1 MKPYSC
7 QHPRETFKARG
18 KIHKNRNLLCSL
30 LDSTRRRCASFG
42 FNLTLL
48 ALALHLFAGSSAALA
63 QPTDTIPWA
72 QLPPYCAESE
82 LSPSYQRFG
91 ARWQYWTNLMGPN
104 FNRIHHY
111 CRGLVHLVR
120 AKRMPEGQ
128 QTRTNLLK
136 LAINEFDF
144 ILRGSDAWNGGFP
157 LLPEMLVRKGEA
169 AALLQDWGTAY
180 SAYLDARKVKSDYWP
195 AYSAWAEVLIRI
207 GKRDEARSLLHEGL
221 KFSPDSVVLRT
232 LFVQAGG
239 RPEDIPEPAAAPASA
254 PASNPESAA
263 AAAPADLAASATLK

>member
-1 MKPYSC
+1 MKLYSC

-18 KIHKNRNLLCSL
+18 MIHKNRSLLSSL
-30 LDSTRRRCASFG
+30 LDSTRRLRASIG

-91 ARWQYWTNLMGPN
+91 ARWQYWTNLMGPS

-111 CRGLVHLVR
+111 CRGLMHLMR
-120 AKRMPEGQ
+120 AKRTPEGQ
-128 QTRTNLLK
+128 QSRSIVLK
-136 LAINEFDF
+136 LAISEFDF
-144 ILRGSDAWNGGFP
+144 ILKGSDAWNGGFP

-180 SAYLDARKVKSDYWP
+180 SAYLDARKVKPDYWP

-207 GKRDEARSLLHEGL
+207 GKREEARSLLQEGL
-221 KFSPDSVVLRT
+221 KFSPNSDALRK
-232 LFVQAGG
+232 LFLQVGG
-239 RPEDIPEPAAAPASA
+239 QLEDIPEPAAVPASA
-254 PASNPESAA
+254 PASAQGPAA
-263 AAAPADLAASATLK
+263 AAASAEPAASAASK